1 MAKPF
6 PRQRPLPQFLEKRLW
21 SGALLCIGSF
31 AVAGAVAYGISS
43 HSENEELLSE
53 SNVLAAGVGPVDVQT
68 TSWFESLQKSATTFV
83 FGLIMFCLAGPLLTW
98 NECQAARYYRML
110 FRARDAIRTSQGK
123 ENLNADKRVIEKEE
137 KLICI
142 YGTLDTKSRCL
153 RDEAFDFEIKHCV
166 RLRRRVEMYQWVE
179 TKHSKTTKDAFGN
192 KRTETRYSYAK
203 EWRSQAVS
211 SSGFREQ
218 HGHENP
224 EWWIGCF
231 SETKNIP
238 EADFGR
244 KAEMVLRQ
252 AAIEQMNWFTKENLS
267 IPFESLEAK
276 ISAAG
281 QIGGGGKGGGGKTCM
296 PIDESGAYYAYTGNS
311 ALHNPEV
318 GDVKVTYE
326 WIPDSEASN
335 QKVTV
340 MGKQVGKS
348 LAAWNDGGDFCYD
361 SAGGCILSA
370 LCFCYTMGSNKSA
383 YAIGDNDDD
392 DDDEADEEAG
402 VVAGSGSKADY
413 KTFSGGSADDESNKS
428 KGFFELLNAAQGIHK
443 ASALLK
449 GNEDS
454 ARCFQFALRL
464 IGWLM
469 MFFGLYCV
477 RMMMSKSYR

>member
-224 EWWIGCF
+224 AVSPLPALGVLSAATFCIQSGGSVASQSIIMHYYPRRCGTLRIFLVLISPET
-231 SETKNIP
+231 ETKNIP

-335 QKVTV
+335 QKVLIGANHVTV

-413 KTFSGGSADDESNKS
+413 KTFSGGSADDE
-428 KGFFELLNAAQGIHK
+428 
-443 ASALLK
+443 
-449 GNEDS
+449 
-454 ARCFQFALRL
+454 R
-464 IGWLM
+464 
-469 MFFGLYCV
+469 
-477 RMMMSKSYR
+477 